1 MKDLNQAG
9 IEIAKELTKS
19 RDEKVKRIRQRI
31 NTGSYKVQSLRVAQA
46 IVTNNPG
53 NGDKK

>member
-1 MKDLNQAG
+1 MKDINQASL
-9 IEIAKELTKS
+9 EIAKELSKT

-46 IVTNNPG
+46 IVSSTPSNN
-53 NGDKK
+53 DKK